1 MEEIVDFCL
10 RFQRDSLYVFGKGDL
25 GVVGSRSWE
34 IIILIKIIEQKES
47 KLE

>member
-10 RFQRDSLYVFGKGDL
+10 RFQRDSLYVSGKGDL
-25 GVVGSRSWE
+25 GAVGSRSWE
-34 IIILIKIIEQKES
+34 ITTSTKTTEQKES